1 MASTMVLSDDD
12 SWQLYYFIIFSI
24 YKPSSTNTGSSRG
37 LHQYYVQ
44 LPSDYSSHNI
54 MLDTMTSH
62 SFVNYKFTTRIG
74 LHVAQDH
81 DKVLLSN
88 SAKDIDIEGHVIGHV
103 NVRVKV

>member
-1 MASTMVLSDDD
+1 MAITMMLSDDD
-12 SWQLYYFIIFSI
+12 TWQLFYFIIFSV
-24 YKPSSTNTGSSRG
+24 YKPSSTNIGSSRG
-37 LHQYYVQ
+37 LHQYSVQ

-54 MLDTMTSH
+54 MLDTLTSH
-62 SFVNYKFTTRIG
+62 SFVNYKFPTRIG